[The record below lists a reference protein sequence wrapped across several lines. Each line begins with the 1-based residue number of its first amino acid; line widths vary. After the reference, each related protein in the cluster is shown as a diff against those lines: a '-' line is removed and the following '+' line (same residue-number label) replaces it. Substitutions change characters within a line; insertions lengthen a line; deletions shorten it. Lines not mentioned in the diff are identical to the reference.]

1 MKSALLPFYIY
12 AKIQINLRGEVMNT
26 MHSKM
31 KNIHLKKILSFAVV
45 FTMVISVLGIKN
57 TEHSY
62 AQNTVQIKDAK
73 TGIIYE
79 SDSGNITGKEILE
92 VTDVNPTYINSLPS
106 YKLTDDQLNNPT
118 DEDMKKIL
126 ANGRKQISEDVYN
139 DFAKTANNG
148 KFKVFMVHM
157 KRDGKY
163 FIPKG
168 EGKLLIPIPGNWDT
182 SKFHATIR
190 GLQMGISYPDSIM
203 KIVNRG
209 GQKYFEITDPG
220 AKDTKFS
227 CLNKEFHN
235 NIGMGEVKRK
245 VDVSKLTE
253 GVYEVE
259 PDFIK
264 ANTENT
270 GSMAGGTL
278 QPKGYLVVK
287 KDGSKEVYLNFKSMK
302 VSEIEAHMA
311 TLWNKTDADVTH
323 FDFVTDKNGA
333 LVSNAGFEPNTEF
346 ACLKSAKVKLSEDT
360 YDKEE
365 FKYHFKVIPPAMGAG
380 LPFKEVY
387 NDPID
392 ADLVFYNA
400 KKLDNFD
407 VNKIPT
413 HQKSILRRSIAKAK
427 RLDSSH
433 YSKETYDKL
442 ASALADGEKYYD
454 QLDGND
460 AGANQEISSAIAKK
474 SEAIEAAIKALK
486 PGEAKTPEELNPK
499 KLEQQPDSKN
509 IQNAK
514 KMNKSQNKN
523 SSKSPKDKKQQPK
536 TGDNMDLA
544 LYLGLA
550 LLSASTVL
558 VVRNRKTRK
567 NNSK

>member
-1 MKSALLPFYIY
+1 MIYSKIKSI
-12 AKIQINLRGEVMNT
+12 
-26 MHSKM
+26 SC
-31 KNIHLKKILSFAVV
+31 KKILSFAIV
-45 FTMVISVLGIKN
+45 FAMVMGIMGIKN
-57 TEHSY
+57 TQYSY
-62 AQNTVQIKDAK
+62 AQNSVQIKDAK

-79 SDSGNITGKEILE
+79 SNSGELTGRETLEI
-92 VTDVNPTYINSLPS
+92 TDVNLSYVNNLPTHN
-106 YKLTDDQLNNPT
+106 LTDEQMENPT
-118 DEDMKKIL
+118 DEDMKKIYDN
-126 ANGRKQISEDVYN
+126 ARKMYSQTIYN
-139 DFAKTANNG
+139 DFSKSAFNGRYKTFIAS
-148 KFKVFMVHM
+148 M
-157 KRDGKY
+157 KRDGEN
-163 FIPKG
+163 FSPKNG
-168 EGKLLIPIPGNWDT
+168 GKLLVPIPKDWDKKNFSASVFAFQRST
-182 SKFHATIR
+182 
-190 GLQMGISYPDSIM
+190 QYPDKTM
-203 KIVNRG
+203 RIVNRD
-209 GQKYFEITDPG
+209 GQDYLEITD
-220 AKDTKFS
+220 TKEDIQS
-227 CLNKEFHN
+227 SKYSLLNKEKMYG
-235 NIGMGEVKRK
+235 NIGLGEIKK
-245 VDVSKLTE
+245 KLDVSKLTE

-259 PDFIK
+259 PGFLK
-264 ANTENT
+264 ANTENMS
-270 GSMAGGTL
+270 SMADGTL
-278 QPKGYLVVK
+278 QPKGYLVVN
-287 KDGSKEVYLNFKSMK
+287 KDGSKEVYLNFKPIYMAGM
-302 VSEIEAHMA
+302 EAHMA
-311 TLWNKTDADVTH
+311 TLWNKTDADVTL
-323 FDFVTDKNGA
+323 FDFVTDKKGS

-413 HQKSILRRSIAKAK
+413 HQKSVLRRSIDKAK

-442 ASALADGEKYYD
+442 SSALADGEKYYD

-460 AGANQEISSAIAKK
+460 AGANQEISSAIARK

-499 KLEQQPDSKN
+499 TPEKQPDSKN

-523 SSKSPKDKKQQPK
+523 SPKSPKDKKQQPK

-558 VVRNRKTRK
+558 VVRNKKTRK
-567 NNSK
+567 NNNK

>member
-1 MKSALLPFYIY
+1 MKSALLLFYIY

-26 MHSKM
+26 IHRKG
-31 KNIHLKKILSFAVV
+31 KNIYCKKVLSFAIV
-45 FTMVISVLGIKN
+45 FAMVLSMLGIKN

-62 AQNTVQIKDAK
+62 AQSTVQIKDAK

-79 SDSGNITGKEILE
+79 SDSGNITGKEVLE
-92 VTDVNPTYINSLPS
+92 VTNVNSAYINSLPS
-106 YKLTDDQLNNPT
+106 YKLTDDQLKKPSA
-118 DEDMKKIL
+118 EDMKKIL
-126 ANGRKQISEDVYN
+126 ANGRKQISEYTYN
-139 DFAKTANNG
+139 NFAKAANDG
-148 KFKVFMVHM
+148 KYKVFMVHM

-168 EGKLLIPIPGNWDT
+168 EGKLLIPIPKSWDT
-182 SKFHATIR
+182 SKFNAMIMGLHA
-190 GLQMGISYPDSIM
+190 GIFYPDRTM
-203 KIVNRG
+203 KIITRED
-209 GQKYFEITDPG
+209 QKYFEITDPG
-220 AKDTKFS
+220 EKDAKYS
-227 CLNKEFHN
+227 CLYKEGHN
-235 NIGMGEVKRK
+235 NIGMGEVRRK

-270 GSMAGGTL
+270 ASMAGGTL

-323 FDFVTDKNGA
+323 FDFVTDKKGA
-333 LVSNAGFEPNTEF
+333 LVSNAEFEPNTEF
-346 ACLKSAKVKLSEDT
+346 ACLKSAKIKLSEDT

-365 FKYHFKVIPPAMGAG
+365 FKYHFKVIPPAMAAG
-380 LPFKEVY
+380 LPFKEAY
-387 NDPID
+387 NSPIE
-392 ADLVFYNA
+392 ADLVLYNA

-407 VNKIPT
+407 VNRIPT
-413 HQKSILRRSIAKAK
+413 HQKSVLRRSIDKAK

-454 QLDGND
+454 QLDGKD
-460 AGANQEISSAIAKK
+460 AGTDQKISSSIATK
-474 SEAIEAAIKALK
+474 SEAIETAIKGLK

-499 KLEQQPDSKN
+499 TPEKQPDSKN

-514 KMNKSQNKN
+514 KTNKSQNKN
-523 SSKSPKDKKQQPK
+523 SSKLPKDKKQQPK
-536 TGDNMDLA
+536 TSDNMDLA

-558 VVRNRKTRK
+558 VVRNRKNRE

>member
-1 MKSALLPFYIY
+1 
-12 AKIQINLRGEVMNT
+12 MNT

-79 SDSGNITGKEILE
+79 SDSGNITGKEVLE
-92 VTDVNPTYINSLPS
+92 VTNVNSAYINSLPS
-106 YKLTDDQLNNPT
+106 YKLTDDQLKKPSA
-118 DEDMKKIL
+118 EDMKKIL
-126 ANGRKQISEDVYN
+126 ANGRKQISEYTYN
-139 DFAKTANNG
+139 NFAKAANDG
-148 KFKVFMVHM
+148 KYKVFMVHM

-168 EGKLLIPIPGNWDT
+168 EGKLLIPIPKSWDT
-182 SKFHATIR
+182 SKFNAMIMGLHA
-190 GLQMGISYPDSIM
+190 GIFYPDRTM
-203 KIVNRG
+203 KIITRED
-209 GQKYFEITDPG
+209 QKYFEITDPG
-220 AKDTKFS
+220 EKDAKYS
-227 CLNKEFHN
+227 CLYKEGHN

-270 GSMAGGTL
+270 ASMAGGTL

-323 FDFVTDKNGA
+323 FDFVTDKKGA
-333 LVSNAGFEPNTEF
+333 LVSNAEFEPNTEF
-346 ACLKSAKVKLSEDT
+346 ACLKSAKIKLSEDT
-360 YDKEE
+360 YDKES
-365 FKYHFKVIPPAMGAG
+365 FKYHFKVNPPAMSAG
-380 LPFKEVY
+380 YPFKEVY
-387 NDPID
+387 NSPLD

-413 HQKSILRRSIAKAK
+413 HQKSILRRSIDKAK

-474 SEAIEAAIKALK
+474 SEAIEAAIKGLK

-499 KLEQQPDSKN
+499 TPEKQPDSKN

-550 LLSASTVL
+550 LMSASTVL
-558 VVRNRKTRK
+558 VVRNRKNRE